1 MEPLITKKDL
11 AKHWQVS
18 EKTIDQYR
26 SNGTIVPIK
35 KLPCIRFNPQYIA
48 KLDEVKLDKHSPL
61 EFARL
66 ERKNKELQQRVLELE
81 SIIAQIHMLSTQIYI
96 KEKE

>member
-1 MEPLITKKDL
+1 MEPLMTKKDL

-18 EKTIDQYR
+18 ERTIDQYR
-26 SNGTIVPIK
+26 ESGIIHQVK
-35 KLPCIRFNPQYIA
+35 GFLCIRFNPQYIA

-66 ERKNKELQQRVLELE
+66 ERENKDLQQRVSELE

-96 KEKE
+96 KKKE